1 MCFVMSLKVVGVM
14 PPPGLQGH
22 PPDAGA
28 GLGPEARGLG
38 EVRRRPDG
46 AEAAALPGRAD
57 RAAVRAPAGDQ
68 QTQHTVP
75 HPGLSRA
82 AWNT

>member
-1 MCFVMSLKVVGVM
+1 M
-14 PPPGLQGH
+14 PPAGLQGH

-28 GLGPEARGLG
+28 GLGPEASGLG

-46 AEAAALPGRAD
+46 GEAAPLPGRAD
-57 RAAVRAPAGDQ
+57 RAAVRTHAGVQ

-75 HPGLSRA
+75 HPGLSSSGA
-82 AWNT
+82 GGGTPEDIKVV